1 MNLWHILFLLLVILF
16 FLKSQ
21 YLVYDR
27 DKLALESK
35 LVFLKSLDFYG
46 INSLKVMLF
55 MESIPKKCCFI
66 WIFQRK
72 YVLYVKKLSP
82 LGWLN

>member
-46 INSLKVMLF
+46 FNSLKVMLF
-55 MESIPKKCCFI
+55 MELIP
-66 WIFQRK
+66 
-72 YVLYVKKLSP
+72 
-82 LGWLN
+82 

>member
-46 INSLKVMLF
+46 INSLKVVLF
-55 MESIPKKCCFI
+55 TESIPKKCCF
-66 WIFQRK
+66 FLDFPTK
-72 YVLYVKKLSP
+72 VCTFASS
-82 LGWLN
+82 

>member
-46 INSLKVMLF
+46 INSKKVL
-55 MESIPKKCCFI
+55 
-66 WIFQRK
+66 
-72 YVLYVKKLSP
+72 LYLDFPTKVCTFASS
-82 LGWLN
+82 